1 MSGTEQ
7 ILEAMD
13 RVRPFSQVVVRAL
26 QLLDDPDV
34 PASRLLEVIQ
44 YDPVI
49 TLRLLQVCNS
59 AMFGLR
65 RKVESLQQ
73 AMVLLGNQAMVR
85 LLVTFGALD
94 MMKDPLQGYGLER
107 GELWHHAVAC
117 AILSQTFL
125 REINHPEDH
134 TVFTGAILHDVGKI
148 LLNEYAGKQYAEI
161 SQMVREHDRSSL
173 EAEREVLGIDHA
185 HLGRLL
191 GERWN
196 LPQSIIVVI
205 ARHHDPVHPD
215 RDPMSVCL
223 VHLANLVCVQLG
235 IGAGSRGLAARP
247 SPELL
252 AALGWSPRKLDACV
266 SAFWCELERVLA
278 LMEMSPNRRA

>member
-1 MSGTEQ
+1 MSQADQ

-13 RVRPFSQVVVRAL
+13 RVRPFPQVVVRAL

-34 PASRLLEVIQ
+34 PARRLLEVIQ

-85 LLVTFGALD
+85 LLITFGALD
-94 MMKDPLQGYGLER
+94 MLKDPLPGYGLER
-107 GELWHHAVAC
+107 GELWEHAVAC
-117 AILSQTFL
+117 ATLSQSML
-125 REINHPEDH
+125 KELNHPEDH
-134 TVFTGAILHDVGKI
+134 VVFTGAILHDVGKI
-148 LLNEYAGKQYAEI
+148 LLNEYAGRQCVQI
-161 SQMVREHDRSSL
+161 SKMVMEEDRSAL

-185 HLGRLL
+185 QLGRILA
-191 GERWN
+191 ERWN
-196 LPQSIIVVI
+196 LPQSILLII
-205 ARHHDPVHPD
+205 GRHHEPVHPQ

-223 VHLANLVCVQLG
+223 VHLANLVCLQLG

-252 AALGWSPRKLDACV
+252 GALGWSPRKIESCV
-266 SAFWCELERVLA
+266 STFWCDMERVKA
-278 LMEMSPNRRA
+278 LMDTSPDRRA